1 MSFARGVPTSSTLG
15 CGPLDAS
22 LDGPFTSGTSVT
34 FLPDARVFKGSDG
47 LPCVTFEAD
56 RLVGRM
62 DELAYLNPGLRM
74 VLEDARADPPEV
86 REFSHEGG
94 LAEYAELLCKSKT
107 SLIGGEEKAKAA
119 AKKAQER

>member
-1 MSFARGVPTSSTLG
+1 MSFKRGVSTSSTLG
-15 CGPLDAS
+15 VSPLDPS
-22 LDGPFTSGTSVT
+22 LDGPFTKGTSVT
-34 FLPDARVFKGSDG
+34 FRPDSTVFKGSDG
-47 LPCVTFEAD
+47 DPCIVFDAE

-74 VLEDARADPPEV
+74 ILTDARTDPPTV

-94 LAEYAELLCKSKT
+94 LAEYAELLCASKS
-107 SLIGGEEKAKAA
+107 SLIGEEEKKGA